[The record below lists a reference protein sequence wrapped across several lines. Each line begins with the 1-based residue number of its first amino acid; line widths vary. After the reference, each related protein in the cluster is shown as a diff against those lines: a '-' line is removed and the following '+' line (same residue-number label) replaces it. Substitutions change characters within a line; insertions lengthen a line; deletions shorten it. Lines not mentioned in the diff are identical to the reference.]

1 MTGSGIIIGSRPA
14 DMSRHRAV
22 PLGLAR
28 GTRAID
34 RHVSANFYPTPRE
47 ATLALLSAES
57 FEGSIWEPACGK
69 GHIAEVLKAGGH
81 SVVSTD
87 LNDWSYGIRGVD
99 FLCESKPRA
108 RHIVTNPPY
117 GSGLA
122 DAFVTKALSL
132 MRGTQGKVAM
142 LLNLASLSHAER
154 TSFWK
159 ARPPARLY
167 AMDDIVCWPDP
178 TRPPPRHF
186 TQQRYVWAVWTQD
199 HKGPS
204 AFWWLSAADFRRPQ
218 SSHNHNNKRRVS

>member
-1 MTGSGIIIGSRPA
+1 MSFGIIIGSRPA
-14 DMSRHRAV
+14 STARRQ
-22 PLGLAR
+22 PPRGLAR

-47 ATLALLSAES
+47 ATLALLSVQS
-57 FEGSIWEPACGK
+57 FDGSIWEPACGK
-69 GHIAEVLKAGGH
+69 GHISNVLKERGH

-87 LNDWSYGIRGVD
+87 LNDWGYGIRGVD
-99 FLCESKPRA
+99 FLSESTARA

-122 DAFVTKALSL
+122 DAFVTKALSFACTT
-132 MRGTQGKVAM
+132 GGKVAM

-154 TSFWK
+154 TAFWK
-159 ARPPARLY
+159 AHPPARLY

-178 TRPPPRHF
+178 GRAPPRHF
-186 TQQRYVWAVWTQD
+186 TQQRYVWAVWTPD

-204 AFWWLSAADFRRPQ
+204 AFWWLSAADFRLSPTSR
-218 SSHNHNNKRRVS
+218 NRIERKLA

>member
-1 MTGSGIIIGSRPA
+1 MSTTGIIIGSHPA
-14 DMSRHRAV
+14 NMSRHRAV
-22 PLGLAR
+22 PLGFAR
-28 GTRAID
+28 GTRDID

-47 ATLALLSAES
+47 ATLALLSVES

-69 GHIAEVLKAGGH
+69 GHIAEVLKAQGH
-81 SVVSTD
+81 NVVSTD
-87 LNDWSYGIRGVD
+87 LNDWSYGIQGVD
-99 FLCESKPRA
+99 FLSETKLRA

-132 MRGTQGKVAM
+132 MRGTRGKVAM

-178 TRPPPRHF
+178 NRPPPRHF

-218 SSHNHNNKRRVS
+218 SSHNNNNKRRTS